1 MWWLL
6 AFDTPAQHPRITASE
21 LQYIETNVGNT
32 VVGEKVGKY
41 CLIPSKL
48 YLLDRLFSMSS
59 WTMECKLQTHRLYK

>member
-32 VVGEKVGKY
+32 VVGKKVGKY
-41 CLIPSKL
+41 CIIPRIL
-48 YLLDRLFSMSS
+48 CLVDILF
-59 WTMECKLQTHRLYK
+59 

>member
-32 VVGEKVGKY
+32 VTGEKVGKF
-41 CLIPSKL
+41 CIKPCI
-48 YLLDRLFSMSS
+48 LFLMDIYF
-59 WTMECKLQTHRLYK
+59 E